1 MNFPTFR
8 WELEK
13 TLIPVADKVFQRS
26 LKVYLSGGHFV
37 GVSAR
42 KHGDI
47 LLQLNISTR
56 EELRLSVVYT
66 RQIDVWAL
74 EYNPSVELLILSCLS
89 CIKPL

>member
-47 LLQLNISTR
+47 VLQLNISTR

-66 RQIDVWAL
+66 YAPDRRVGFRIQS
-74 EYNPSVELLILSCLS
+74 EC
-89 CIKPL
+89 

>member
-42 KHGDI
+42 KHGDVTI
-47 LLQLNISTR
+47 EYIYKRRAAAQCG
-56 EELRLSVVYT
+56 VYAPDF
-66 RQIDVWAL
+66 RIQF
-74 EYNPSVELLILSCLS
+74 EC
-89 CIKPL
+89 

>member
-13 TLIPVADKVFQRS
+13 TLILVADKVFQRS

-37 GVSAR
+37 GISAR

-47 LLQLNISTR
+47 LLQLNISTYKIR
-56 EELRLSVVYT
+56 TGYT
-66 RQIDVWAL
+66 RQI
-74 EYNPSVELLILSCLS
+74 E
-89 CIKPL
+89 

>member
-37 GVSAR
+37 GISAR

-47 LLQLNISTR
+47 VLQLNISTR
-56 EELRLSVVYT
+56 EELRLIGGVYVPD
-66 RQIDVWAL
+66 RRVGFRIQS
-74 EYNPSVELLILSCLS
+74 EC
-89 CIKPL
+89 